1 MDIIDIVS
9 DVLIL
14 LGVLTFAVCGV
25 GLITFR
31 DVYTRLSVIGTAG
44 GIGIILVVV
53 GVFVRDASWFGGLQL
68 IGIIVLLLGTSSI
81 GSILLARAA
90 LLRRTPMVD
99 PVFDNTKLLS
109 EEGPGVWPSAPERQ
123 EEIREH

>member
-109 EEGPGVWPSAPERQ
+109 EEGPGVWPSVPERQ

>member
-25 GLITFR
+25 GLSTFR

-109 EEGPGVWPSAPERQ
+109 EEGPGVWPSVPERQ
-123 EEIREH
+123 EEIS